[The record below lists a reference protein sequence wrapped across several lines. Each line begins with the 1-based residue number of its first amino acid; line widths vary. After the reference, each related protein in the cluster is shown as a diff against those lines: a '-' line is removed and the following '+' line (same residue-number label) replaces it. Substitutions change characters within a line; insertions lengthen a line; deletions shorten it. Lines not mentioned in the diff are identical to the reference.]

1 MSYIA
6 RVLKF
11 IPRVT
16 NVIVA
21 ELLYPVR
28 RIKRTHTTKLG
39 VTLSIDD
46 PIISRQVF
54 REIVKEHYESGE
66 NDCIRRTLEPDDV
79 YVELGC
85 GVGFNSIT
93 AQKISK
99 NKVVSFEA
107 NPKLIPLIKKN
118 MALNNVSFDV
128 HNEIVVSNDFD
139 KSEIEFF
146 IMEDHRE
153 SSIFS
158 EISTNGKSSKIDVI
172 KLDDLIKKYDPTY
185 FCVDIEGGEVEIFK
199 DLSFIRNSNIKKIAL
214 ELHPSITGEKKCS
227 EIVKLILNEGF
238 YFVCDD
244 FNKNF
249 FYFNKLN

>member
-1 MSYIA
+1 MSYIKK
-6 RVLKF
+6 VLRF

-21 ELLYPVR
+21 ELLYPFR
-28 RIKRTHTTKLG
+28 KIKQTHTTKLG
-39 VTLSIDD
+39 VKLSIND
-46 PIISRQVF
+46 PVISRQVF
-54 REIVKEHYESGE
+54 REIVKEHYEAGE
-66 NDCIRRTLEPDDV
+66 NDCIRTTLEPDDI

-99 NKVVSFEA
+99 NKVVAFEA
-107 NPKLIPLIKKN
+107 NPKLISLIKKN
-118 MALNNVSFDV
+118 MALNHIAFDV

-139 KSEIEFF
+139 KNEIDFF
-146 IMEDHRE
+146 IKDDHRE

-158 EISTNGKSSKIDVI
+158 EIDGKPAKIKVI
-172 KLDDLIKKYDPTY
+172 KLNDLIKKYNPTY

-199 DLSFIRNSNIKKIAL
+199 DVSFLKNSNIKKIAL
-214 ELHPSITGEKKCS
+214 EFHPSITGEKVIS
-227 EIVKLILNEGF
+227 DIVRRILNEGF
-238 YFVCDD
+238 YFICDD

-249 FYFNKLN
+249 FYFIRL